1 MEISDA
7 MHQSDDLVANL
18 RFGGSSVRE
27 LASGVDALYLS
38 GRGILGPDLLVRLQ
52 DLRGFADE
60 FKAWIPFNLG
70 GKRFELAPHGW
81 GKYRYCLANEMGRI
95 GITTSNQLPTV
106 RIQPK
111 AELLHAVGPHA
122 AVCIFEDLVSAEILE
137 LRLLVSRVDLF
148 VDLKGWDLVVAD
160 ADRFVARASSRRTY
174 EEDEHFTG
182 FEFGSRKTGG
192 LTARIYDKTIDVELK
207 GSDWWHDIWGEA
219 HEQGAR
225 VLRVEFEFGR
235 QILKEFQLS
244 EPGDVLAATGD
255 LWRYATE
262 DWLSFRSPTS
272 DQTRSR
278 WPVAEE
284 WQVVE
289 RAPLRSRAIGVAR
302 VRHAAAAGTLRQIIP
317 GLNGYLVSFASAVG
331 TTDVHEALRRL
342 EPHLEAYERSS
353 ETPFADRVA
362 RRQIGRGT

>member
-1 MEISDA
+1 M
-7 MHQSDDLVANL
+7 
-18 RFGGSSVRE
+18 
-27 LASGVDALYLS
+27 
-38 GRGILGPDLLVRLQ
+38 
-52 DLRGFADE
+52 
-60 FKAWIPFNLG
+60 
-70 GKRFELAPHGW
+70 
-81 GKYRYCLANEMGRI
+81 
-95 GITTSNQLPTV
+95 
-106 RIQPK
+106 
-111 AELLHAVGPHA
+111 
-122 AVCIFEDLVSAEILE
+122 
-137 LRLLVSRVDLF
+137 
-148 VDLKGWDLVVAD
+148 
-160 ADRFVARASSRRTY
+160 
-174 EEDEHFTG
+174 
-182 FEFGSRKTGG
+182 
-192 LTARIYDKTIDVELK
+192 
-207 GSDWWHDIWGEA
+207 
-219 HEQGAR
+219 
-225 VLRVEFEFGR
+225 
-235 QILKEFQLS
+235 
-244 EPGDVLAATGD
+244 LAATGD

-331 TTDVHEALRRL
+331 TTGVHEALRRL